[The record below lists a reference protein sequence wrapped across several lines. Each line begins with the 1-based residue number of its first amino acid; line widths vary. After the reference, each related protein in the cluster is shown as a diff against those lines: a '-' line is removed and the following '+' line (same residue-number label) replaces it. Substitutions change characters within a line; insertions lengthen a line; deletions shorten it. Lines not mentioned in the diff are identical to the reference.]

1 MVSKYKKKPR
11 YKYNRNVGKK
21 NRVATTYKSIPKRVY
36 SETFNVMLSGDSDY
50 LKGINNQF
58 WNNDITTILNEDP
71 TKRKFDF
78 SLSYA
83 QNHKDWASMFQR
95 YKINAVVV
103 EFTPIASTQL
113 VNLPGSGVPT
123 PPITNIITPF
133 LYTFVDPNE
142 VAFPVPPTGSNLN
155 DENIKYMLQHKNCNR
170 IKASKKHTVMLRPSI
185 LNIAYQDADSS
196 QPQGINFGYTS
207 SKAPWIELNEKNS
220 TTFKHFGLK
229 VLLSNASPP
238 GRWNYNI
245 NMKYYVSFNGVRK

>member
-11 YKYNRNVGKK
+11 YKYNKNVGKK
-21 NRVATTYKSIPKRVY
+21 NRIATTYKSIPKRVY
-36 SETFNVMLSGDSDY
+36 SETFNVMLSGDSEY
-50 LKGINNQF
+50 LKGINNEF
-58 WNNDITTILNEDP
+58 WNNALGVSNIDP

-95 YKINAVVV
+95 YKINAVVC
-103 EFTPIASTQL
+103 EFTPIACTEL
-113 VNLPGSGVPT
+113 VNIPTNTLPT
-123 PPITNIITPF
+123 PPFTTIQVPF

-142 VAFPVPPTGSNLN
+142 TAFPVPPSGSNLN

-170 IKASKKHTVMLRPSI
+170 VKANKKHTVMLRPSI